1 MLRLFKLGFGTSAV
15 LMTKFIIVYHDVI
28 LGDVSGFPFFFF
40 PEKSARYVILRER
53 TTVVNMLY
61 N

>member
-1 MLRLFKLGFGTSAV
+1 MLRLIKLGFGTSAV

-40 PEKSARYVILRER
+40 SRKVGAVRYITGTYDRC
-53 TTVVNMLY
+53 
-61 N
+61 